1 MNVEAVRAIVGN
13 AEESTSD
20 EATADQVGL
29 KLGALIVEDADW
41 QLLYLDY
48 VTRAARD
55 PNAREA
61 FADRRR
67 TVRSLIATAASDLLG
82 PDHPIWDQ
90 FTPDSVA
97 VTVLAL
103 SNGLA
108 IERIADP
115 DGVSDQLFG
124 QLLRTL
130 F

>member
-1 MNVEAVRAIVGN
+1 MDHQVRKRVEAVRAIVGN

-67 TVRSLIATAASDLLG
+67 TVRSLIATAASDLRG

-90 FTPDSVA
+90 FTPDS
-97 VTVLAL
+97 
-103 SNGLA
+103 
-108 IERIADP
+108 
-115 DGVSDQLFG
+115 DQLFG